1 MKIIENGVERDATKE
16 EEKFFEQLTSQEIPP
31 TLQEQI
37 AIVEQQTLDIAE
49 AVTSLYETMLVAG
62 VSV

>member
-16 EEKFFEQLTSQEIPP
+16 EEKFFEQLASQEIPP
-31 TLQEQI
+31 TMQEQI

>member
-1 MKIIENGVERDATKE
+1 MKIIENGVERDATNE
-16 EEKFFEQLTSQEIPP
+16 EEEFFEWLASQEIPL
-31 TLQEQI
+31 TTEERI
-37 AIVEQQTLDIAE
+37 TEVKQQTLDIAE